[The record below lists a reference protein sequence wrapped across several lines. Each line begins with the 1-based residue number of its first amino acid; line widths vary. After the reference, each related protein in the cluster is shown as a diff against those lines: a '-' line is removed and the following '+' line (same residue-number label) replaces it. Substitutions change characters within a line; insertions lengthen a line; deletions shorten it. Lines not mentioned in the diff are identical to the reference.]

1 MKGDLTVECHLE
13 MITIIRYITTF
24 YFAASPTSKATEWTY
39 SFRSKLL
46 DENWILS
53 WQVSNFGFKLWL
65 LHFVMDV
72 HRCLN
77 ELWLWILASLNTNTT
92 NQDKELG
99 HRLSYDVVV
108 VLACFISLKD
118 GITTKNLGVM
128 TYVIAIFVSNH
139 QFISVGRLKIW
150 WWLSYFQPSYN
161 KIRKC

>member
-77 ELWLWILASLNTNTT
+77 ELWLCILADLNTNT

-99 HRLSYDVVV
+99 LWG
-108 VLACFISLKD
+108 SLRWCCGCVSRFHQVKRWNYN
-118 GITTKNLGVM
+118 KNLGVM

>member
-1 MKGDLTVECHLE
+1 MLTPPL
-13 MITIIRYITTF
+13 RYLTTWWGLNF
-24 YFAASPTSKATEWTY
+24 
-39 SFRSKLL
+39 
-46 DENWILS
+46 ILAPL
-53 WQVSNFGFKLWL
+53 NFGFKLWL

-77 ELWLWILASLNTNTT
+77 ELWLCILADLNTNT

-99 HRLSYDVVV
+99 LWG
-108 VLACFISLKD
+108 SLRWCCGCVSMFHQVKRWNYN
-118 GITTKNLGVM
+118 KNLGVM

-161 KIRKC
+161 EIRKCSPPVRSLPHCWTPDDFYICQRHWVGRTYN